1 MTNSEIRAKARQS
14 LGGNIFANSWMLAL
28 VVMLIATIIT
38 SVTGSVVP
46 LIGSLLIYGPLMV
59 GVAGY
64 FLAQARQEKT
74 PSLENMFNGF
84 SDFGNNF
91 VLGLLMYLFIF
102 LWSLLFII
110 PGIVK
115 SYAYSMAFYLKHD
128 HPEYTWRECLDES
141 QRIMNGKKGQLFLLD
156 LSFIGWWILG
166 ALCCGI
172 GTLWVAPYAEAARV
186 NFYEAIKE
194 N

>member
-1 MTNSEIRAKARQS
+1 MTNSEIRAKARQN

-28 VVMLIATIIT
+28 VVALINTILT

-46 LIGSLLIYGPLMV
+46 FIGSLLIYGPLMV
-59 GVAGY
+59 GVSGY

-115 SYAYSMAFYLKHD
+115 SYAYSMAFYLKD
-128 HPEYTWRECLDES
+128 EHPEWGW
-141 QRIMNGKKGQLFLLD
+141 NGINL
-156 LSFIGWWILG
+156 
-166 ALCCGI
+166 
-172 GTLWVAPYAEAARV
+172 
-186 NFYEAIKE
+186 
-194 N
+194 

>member
-1 MTNSEIRAKARQS
+1 MTNSEIRAKARQN

-28 VVMLIATIIT
+28 VVALINTILT

-46 LIGSLLIYGPLMV
+46 FIGSLLIYGPLMV
-59 GVAGY
+59 GVYGY

-141 QRIMNGKKGQLFLLD
+141 QRIMDGHKGQLFLLD

-166 ALCCGI
+166 VLCCGI
-172 GTLWVAPYAEAARV
+172 GTLWVAPYTNAARA
-186 NFYEAIKE
+186 NFYEVVKE